1 MSFITISTTI
11 LKGGFLLVGQLAL
24 IVTVV
29 MIMVEFFQE
38 YKILDKLTALMA
50 PFTRLLGMS
59 SEANLP
65 LMAGLLLGI
74 GYGGAIILDST
85 RQGKL
90 SSQDIYL
97 INLFLVLCHSV
108 IEDTLIWAAL
118 GAMAIPLQIGRF
130 VLALLVC
137 YLVSR
142 FMARTACGC

>member
-1 MSFITISTTI
+1 MSFVTAASTV
-11 LKGGFLLVGQLAL
+11 LKSSFLLVGQLAL
-24 IVTVV
+24 IITAV

-38 YKILDKLTALMA
+38 YNILDKLTALMS

-59 SEANLP
+59 GEANLP

-74 GYGGAIILDST
+74 GYGGAIIIDST

-97 INLFLVLCHSV
+97 VNLFLVLCHSI

-118 GAMAIPLQIGRF
+118 GAIVIPIQIGRF
-130 VLALLVC
+130 ILALGVC
-137 YLVSR
+137 YLVARILSR
-142 FMARTACGC
+142 FEK

>member
-1 MSFITISTTI
+1 MSFITAASTV
-11 LKGGFLLVGQLAL
+11 LKSSFLLVGQLAL
-24 IVTVV
+24 IITAI

-38 YKILDKLTALMA
+38 YNILNKLTALLS

-97 INLFLVLCHSV
+97 VNLFLVLCHSL

-118 GAMAIPLQIGRF
+118 GAMVVPIQIGRF
-130 VLALLVC
+130 ILALGVC

-142 FMARTACGC
+142 FLSRY

>member
-1 MSFITISTTI
+1 LSFITAASTV
-11 LKGGFLLVGQLAL
+11 LKSSFLLVGQLAL
-24 IVTVV
+24 IITAI

-38 YKILDKLTALMA
+38 YNILNKLTALLS

-97 INLFLVLCHSV
+97 VNLFLVLCHSL

-118 GAMAIPLQIGRF
+118 GAMVVPIQIGRF
-130 VLALLVC
+130 ILALGVC

-142 FMARTACGC
+142 FLSRY

>member
-1 MSFITISTTI
+1 MSFITISSTI

-24 IVTVV
+24 IVTAV

-38 YKILDKLTALMA
+38 YKILDKLTALMS

-130 VLALLVC
+130 ILALAVC

-142 FMARTACGC
+142 FFAAKTAK

>member
-1 MSFITISTTI
+1 MSFINITTTI
-11 LKGGFLLVGQLAL
+11 LKDGFLLVGQLAL
-24 IVTVV
+24 IVTAV

-38 YKILDKLTALMA
+38 YKILDKLTALMS

-90 SSQDIYL
+90 GSHDIYL
-97 INLFLVLCHSV
+97 INLFLVLCHSI

-118 GAMAIPLQIGRF
+118 GAMIIPLQIGRF
-130 VLALLVC
+130 ILALVVC

-142 FMARTACGC
+142 FLARKNRA

>member
-1 MSFITISTTI
+1 MSFITVATTI
-11 LKGGFLLVGQLAL
+11 LKDGFLLVGQLAL
-24 IVTVV
+24 IITTI
-29 MIMVEFFQE
+29 MIMVEFLQE
-38 YKILDKLTALMA
+38 YNILDKLTALMS

-59 SEANLP
+59 GEANLP

-97 INLFLVLCHSV
+97 VNLFLVLCHSL

-118 GAMAIPLQIGRF
+118 GAMVVPIQIGRF
-130 VLALLVC
+130 ILALGVC

-142 FMARTACGC
+142 FLSRYKK

>member
-1 MSFITISTTI
+1 LSFITISTTI

-24 IVTVV
+24 IVTAV
-29 MIMVEFFQE
+29 MIMMEFFQE
-38 YKILDKLTALMA
+38 YNILDKLTGLMT

-90 SSQDIYL
+90 SRQDIFL
-97 INLFLVLCHSV
+97 INLFLVLCHSL

-118 GAMAIPLQIGRF
+118 GAKAVQLQIGRF

-137 YLVSR
+137 CLVSR
-142 FMARTACGC
+142 FMARTARSC